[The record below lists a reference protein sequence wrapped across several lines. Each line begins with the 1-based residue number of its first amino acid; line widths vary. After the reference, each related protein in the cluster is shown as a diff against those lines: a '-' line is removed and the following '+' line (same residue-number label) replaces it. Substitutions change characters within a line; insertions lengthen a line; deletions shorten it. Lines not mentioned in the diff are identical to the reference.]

1 MAKLSAHV
9 KQLAAAD
16 RWTYRASRQS
26 ATEPAAW
33 AALALT
39 AHGHV
44 EAALRPARWLAD
56 LQQDSGAV
64 GITANDLAP
73 CWPTSLSLWCWAAL
87 DRAQGSSEFQQ
98 NIRAAAEWSLADR
111 GKSAPQSSH
120 IGHNTE
126 LVGWSWAADTHSWL
140 EPTCMFVLGLR
151 AAGHDAHPRVREG
164 VQLIVDRLLPDGG
177 ANYGNTIVL
186 GQPLVPHVQPTGL
199 AMLALGGEPSS
210 DSRISRSLDYL
221 RTSIDPELASP
232 SLAFAGLGLAAMG
245 RRNAQSD
252 QIIHDALD
260 APHAAEPLSTFEQ
273 ALLLLALAPNAAMDG
288 ASAEPLGETL

>member
-1 MAKLSAHV
+1 MANIATHV
-9 KQLAAAD
+9 ELLAVAD

-33 AALALT
+33 TALALT
-39 AHGHV
+39 AHGEL
-44 EAALRPARWLAD
+44 EAALRPARWLAE
-56 LQQDSGAV
+56 LQQDDGAV
-64 GITANDLAP
+64 GITANDTTP
-73 CWPTSLSLWCWAAL
+73 CWPTSLALWSWAAL
-87 DRAQGSSEFQQ
+87 DGAQGSVEFRQH
-98 NIRAAAEWSLADR
+98 IDAAAEWSLANR

-151 AAGHDAHPRVREG
+151 AAGQNAHPRVREG

-199 AMLALGGEPSS
+199 AMLALGGEPNS
-210 DSRISRSLDYL
+210 DSRISKTLDYL
-221 RTSIDPELASP
+221 QSSITSDLAST

-245 RRNAQSD
+245 RRDAEID
-252 QIIHDALD
+252 RILHEALD
-260 APHAAEPLSTFEQ
+260 RPHSADPLSTFEQ
-273 ALLLLALAPNAAMDG
+273 ALLLLALAPNATLNG
-288 ASAEPLGETL
+288 SIAEPRGETL